1 MFARR
6 FASLSLVLAVLAAF
20 FTIAGG
26 SRSAQAAEPIVMK
39 IATVAPPNT
48 PWDALLKEYKKA
60 VEAKSGGRIKVKIY
74 LGGTLGDENET
85 VLKCKR
91 GQIQAVGASTGA
103 MASQVPEINVV
114 EIPYLFRTFK
124 EADDVIDNV
133 LTPALEPIFLEYGL
147 VLGFWS
153 ENGFRHFG
161 TKDKFVKTPADL
173 KGKKMRSQENQVH
186 LDMYKNLGGSPVP
199 VPTTEV
205 LTALQNGT
213 VDGFDQ
219 ALLYMLAASW
229 HTTIKYVTL
238 SSHIYQPALI
248 VFNKDWFQALPPDLQ
263 KILLDEGRGI
273 MAKGR
278 IAVRG
283 LNKKLV
289 KVLTDAGVQVYQ
301 LTTGERD
308 GFEKAVAPGRAT
320 FRKTMGKRAAKMLDD
335 VEAYLAK
342 MRK

>member
-1 MFARR
+1 MLAR
-6 FASLSLVLAVLAAF
+6 SLRRLAAVAAALVLASFAAP
-20 FTIAGG
+20 
-26 SRSAQAAEPIVMK
+26 RAARAEEPIVMK

-48 PWDALLKEYKKA
+48 PWDALLKEYKKK
-60 VEAKSGGRIKVKIY
+60 VEAASGGRIKVKIY

-103 MASQVPEINVV
+103 IASQVPELNVV

-133 LTPALEPIFLEYGL
+133 LSPALEPIFKEYGL
-147 VLGFWS
+147 ILGFWS

-161 TKDKFVKTPADL
+161 TKDKFVKSPADL
-173 KGKKMRSQENQVH
+173 KGKKMRSQESAVH
-186 LDMYKNLGGSPVP
+186 LQMYKDLGGSPVP
-199 VPTTEV
+199 VPTTEA

-229 HTTIKYVTL
+229 HTTVKYITL
-238 SSHIYQPALI
+238 SSHIYQPAI
-248 VFNKDWFQALPPDLQ
+248 IIFNKDWFEKLPPDLQ
-263 KILLDEGRGI
+263 KILLDEGRAI
-273 MAKGR
+273 QAKGR
-278 IAVRG
+278 TAVRA
-283 LNKKLV
+283 LNKKLI
-289 KVLTDAGVQVYQ
+289 KVLEDAKVGIYQ
-301 LTTGERD
+301 LTAAERS
-308 GFEKAVAPGRAT
+308 GFEKAALPGRKV
-320 FRKTMGKRAAKMLDD
+320 FRDTMGKRAAKLLDD

-342 MRK
+342 NRK